1 MVKYIIRDY
10 RNSNSDLKKIT
21 NLWLSNNYFKGIT
34 EQSLKKHLQWKYD
47 FKFTRLWIGEDKDN
61 ILGSCGIVT
70 NPLFLKNY
78 RVIKG
83 NWGIDSLVDK
93 SISNQNKLFL
103 FFRVLRNMMFFDY
116 RRKKHLL
123 FLLFCFPNEVVRDT
137 YLKIGWVDVPIFW
150 KFTKNISV
158 IRQYKDSLS
167 NSFKF
172 NGIDFFSIAKFERK
186 WDNVLKSLCSK
197 YQLINLRYSSYLN
210 WRYFQCPLKKHFGFL
225 IKNKDRIKGYLIMRE
240 DRIPKLKQGY
250 VVDFLIDPN
259 ERKLYEICIN
269 FIESFF
275 RKRGMYSIH
284 WHISHKI
291 FKDILLKFDF
301 TPALKVDFFIFGKD
315 SNLLN
320 KMLHKQDLWF
330 ITAGDGDFD
339 ME

>member
-10 RNSNSDLKKIT
+10 RNSKSDLEKIT
-21 NLWLSNNYFKGIT
+21 NLWLRNNYFKGIT
-34 EQSLKKHLQWKYD
+34 KLFLKKHLQWKYNP
-47 FKFTRLWIGEDKDN
+47 KFTKLWIAEDRDN
-61 ILGSCGIVT
+61 IFGSCGIIT
-70 NPLFLKNY
+70 NPLFLKKY
-78 RVIKG
+78 RIVNG

-103 FFRVLRNMMFFDY
+103 FFRVFRNALFFDH
-116 RRKKHLL
+116 RRKIP
-123 FLLFCFPNEVVRDT
+123 FLTFSFPNEVIKDT

-150 KFTKNISV
+150 KFTKNLSV
-158 IRQYKDSLS
+158 ARQYKDDLCNSL
-167 NSFKF
+167 KLK
-172 NGIDFFSIAKFERK
+172 GIDFFLIAKFERK
-186 WDNVLKSLCSK
+186 WDTILKNLCSK
-197 YQLINLRYSSYLN
+197 YHLINLRYSSYLN
-210 WRYFQCPLKKHFGFL
+210 WRYFQCPLKKHFVFL
-225 IKNKDRIKGYLIMRE
+225 IKNKDRIKGYLIVRE
-240 DRIPKLKQGY
+240 EQIPKLKQGY

-275 RKRGMYSIH
+275 RKRGMHIIH

-291 FKDILLKFDF
+291 LKDILLKFDF
-301 TPALKVDFFIFGKD
+301 TSARKVDFFIFAKD

-330 ITAGDGDFD
+330 ITAGDGDFA